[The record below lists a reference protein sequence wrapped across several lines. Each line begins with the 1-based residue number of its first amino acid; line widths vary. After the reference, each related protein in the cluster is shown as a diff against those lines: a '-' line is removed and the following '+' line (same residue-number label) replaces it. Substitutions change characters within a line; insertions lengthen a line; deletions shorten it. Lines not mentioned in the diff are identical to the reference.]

1 MVYFQR
7 FFSRCSSQVSLRTIL
22 IVSITVQVFSTVGL
36 VSYLSFRNGQRAVN
50 DLAQQLQ
57 SEIGNRIEQSI
68 NNYLQIPRVIA
79 QVNADAVALGHLDLR
94 GRDSLISQFWQQRY
108 LFDTANVT
116 SIYFGSNRGDFL
128 GLGLQGNNQWV
139 VSQVNRS
146 TDNKFHIYSTD
157 KQGNIGQ
164 LLEINQY
171 YDPRVRPWY
180 KDTIRGYKPTWSDIY
195 IDFSTQRLAIT
206 LGQPIYNEID
216 ALQGIIGVDFSL
228 YHISNFLN
236 QLEIGKSGET
246 FIIDRSGLLVASSTK
261 EKYFYSGN
269 NGKLEQRLQAIN
281 STDTLVSSTAQYL
294 IKKFGN
300 WTEVEENKIFRL
312 TIDGESLLGKVYP
325 FRDSLGLDWLIV
337 IVIPEQDFMAQINA
351 NSRAT
356 ALLSIGAL
364 IGSTIIGILIARWIT
379 KPLLSLS
386 HAAQELAAG
395 NLDKTVSIQRKDE
408 VGTLAN
414 SFNQMA
420 KQLKVSFETLEL
432 QNEELQRLDKL
443 KDQFLANT
451 SHELR
456 TPLNGMIG
464 ISESMLDGAA
474 GEVSDIQQKNLSM
487 IAHSGHRLSNLVND
501 ILDFSKLRNKNIEL
515 QLKPVGIR
523 EVVEIVLTLSQ
534 SLVGNKDVKLVNA
547 IAYDFPPA
555 LADENRLQQ
564 ILYNLVGNGIKFT
577 DSGSVEVSAQ
587 VLEDE
592 RIAINV
598 TDTGIGISED
608 KFELVF
614 QSFEQADG
622 STARE
627 YGGTGLGLT
636 ITKML
641 VELHQGEITL
651 ESSIGIGSRFTFTLP
666 MVSSEQITAN
676 IAPEASVNQLPENSP
691 EIDLLASN
699 NETSSPSVVSTSAT
713 ANALTLA
720 NIGTNEEGKFR
731 ILIVDDEPVNLQV
744 LNNYLSLRDY
754 IVAQATNGLEAIS
767 LLEEGFQP
775 DLVLCDVMMPKMTGY
790 EVTQKIRE
798 KWAAHE
804 LPVMMLTAKNQISD
818 LVTGLEVGANDYLS
832 KPFHKE
838 ELLARVKTHI
848 NITHLRTEKEWIR
861 NTFGRYVSDEI
872 VAQLLT
878 SKEALKLGGERK
890 KITIFTSDLRGFTAL
905 SERLP
910 PEEVVTIL
918 NFYLSRMADV
928 ITQYQGTIDEF
939 MGDGILVLFGAPI
952 ARADDAIRAVAC
964 AVAMQLAMESVNLQ
978 IREWGLSPLE
988 MGIGINTGEVVVGNI
1003 GSEKRTKYGV
1013 VGNQVNLT
1021 YRIESYTTGNQIFI
1035 SESTYREVESIVSL
1049 NGQKKVQPK
1058 GVKQPITIYE
1068 IGGIAGA
1075 YNLFLTREEEVF
1087 YQLGQPIPLQYTIL
1101 EGKHVGANLF
1111 GGNIIELSAKS
1122 AKVSTTQAVE
1132 DAMPATLTN
1141 IKLNLV
1147 TDDNPTT
1154 VGDDI
1159 YGKVLDKPSEVGSF
1173 YLRFTAIPPEV
1184 KVKLDNLYHQL
1195 QQT

>member
-22 IVSITVQVFSTVGL
+22 IVSIVVQVFSTVGL
-36 VSYLSFRNGQRAVN
+36 VGYLSFRNGQRAVN

-57 SEIGNRIEQSI
+57 SEISYRIEQSV
-68 NNYLQIPRVIA
+68 NNYLQIPKVIT
-79 QVNADAVALGHLDLR
+79 QINADAVALEHLDLR
-94 GRDSLISQFWQQRY
+94 ERDSLISQFWQQRY

-116 SIYFGSNRGDFL
+116 AIYFGSNKGDFF
-128 GLGLQGNNQWV
+128 GLGLQGDNQWE

-146 TDNKFHIYSTD
+146 TGNKFYSYSTD

-164 LLEINQY
+164 LLEIGQY

-180 KDTIRGYKPTWSDIY
+180 EDTIRGNKPTWSDIY
-195 IDFSTQRLAIT
+195 IDFNSQRLAIT
-206 LGQPIYNEID
+206 LGQPIYNEIN
-216 ALQGIIGVDFSL
+216 ALQGVIGVDFALS
-228 YHISNFLN
+228 HISEFLN

-246 FIIDRSGLLVASSTK
+246 FIIDRSGFLVATSTE
-261 EKYFYSGN
+261 EKSLIVGAN
-269 NGKLEQRLQAIN
+269 SNSKQRLKAIN

-300 WTEVEENKIFRL
+300 WTEVEENQTFQL
-312 TIDGESLLGKVYP
+312 TMDGEPLLGKIYP
-325 FRDSLGLDWLIV
+325 FKDSLGLDWLIV
-337 IVIPEQDFMAQINA
+337 IVIPEEDFMAQINA

-356 ALLSIGAL
+356 ALLSIAAL

-379 KPLLSLS
+379 QPLLSLS

-395 NLDKTVSIQRKDE
+395 NLDQKVSIQRKDE

-432 QNEELQRLDKL
+432 QNDELQRLDKL

-474 GEVSDIQQKNLSM
+474 GEVSDVQQKNLSM
-487 IAHSGHRLSNLVND
+487 IAYSGHRLSNLVND

-515 QLKPVGIR
+515 QLKPVGMR

-534 SLVGNKDVKLVNA
+534 SLVGNKDLKLVNA
-547 IAYDFPPA
+547 ISYDLPSA

-587 VLEDE
+587 MLEEE
-592 RIAINV
+592 RIAISV

-651 ESSIGIGSRFTFTLP
+651 ESSVGIGSRFTFTLP
-666 MVSSEQITAN
+666 MVSSEQITTTV
-676 IAPEASVNQLPENSP
+676 APEASVLQLQGNFLET
-691 EIDLLASN
+691 DLLVN
-699 NETSSPSVVSTSAT
+699 SSPSVVSTSAT
-713 ANALTLA
+713 ANPLTLA
-720 NIGTNEEGKFR
+720 NITTKEEGQFR

-767 LLEEGFQP
+767 LLEEGFEA
-775 DLVLCDVMMPKMTGY
+775 DLVLCDVMMPRMTGY

-952 ARADDAIRAVAC
+952 AREDDAIRAVAC
-964 AVAMQLAMESVNLQ
+964 AVAMQLAMESVNIQ

-1068 IGGIAGA
+1068 IGGIAGE
-1075 YNLFLTREEEVF
+1075 YNLFLTQEEEVF
-1087 YQLGQPIPLQYTIL
+1087 YQVAQPIPLQYTIL

-1111 GGNIIELSAKS
+1111 GGKIIELSAKS
-1122 AKVSTTQAVE
+1122 AKVSATQAVE
-1132 DAMPATLTN
+1132 DVMPATLTN

-1147 TDDNPTT
+1147 TEDNPTA

-1184 KVKLDNLYHQL
+1184 QVKLDNLYHQL